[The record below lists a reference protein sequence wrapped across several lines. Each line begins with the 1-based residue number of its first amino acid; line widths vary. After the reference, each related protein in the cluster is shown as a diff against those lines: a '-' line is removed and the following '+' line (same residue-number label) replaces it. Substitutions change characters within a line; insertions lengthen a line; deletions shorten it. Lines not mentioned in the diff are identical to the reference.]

1 MKHNDG
7 TRIVFFLFSV
17 GGGLINKNVDGDTF
31 LVGAILAPG
40 RQKSARQF
48 V

>member
-7 TRIVFFLFSV
+7 TRIVFFVSV
-17 GGGLINKNVDGDTF
+17 FWGGLINKNVDGETF
-31 LVGAILAPG
+31 LIGQFLAAG